1 MADGKEGRKQKRRYI
16 QYKADN
22 VLKGKLGLGAQS
34 RSGHGA
40 KLSEVFARY
49 FSFLHFFIFCLL
61 SLLKAVAPWGL
72 ALLEASSALITYTLL
87 VPCAL
92 PFRCGPHQF
101 HYALGHSLEDV
112 VLLSMLRAAAIIVS
126 YLCGSARSCKQPY
139 LYTAITSAAVT
150 VPFLLVKASIFDRP
164 SYHPPA
170 VFLFLDFLGFSL
182 LHILVAR
189 KVVGWA
195 RNRYKLGLL
204 GQSHPWQGGEMTWRQ
219 MRQQQTD
226 SQYESEGGDTDV
238 PASQLADKDSLFI
251 QCNGLS
257 VHYKQAYPTKATCSD
272 ETAILLVHGFGGGAF
287 AWRNIMQPLADS
299 AGCRVIAF
307 DRPAFGLTSRPA
319 QRSGSTSRYSLAA
332 QADLVLHLCSACGV
346 KQVVLAG
353 HSDGALLALMAAA
366 AASRASKDEPPHVVI
381 DVHASS
387 PVQRS
392 PAEALLAAQQQGPQ
406 QTTGPMPIVLEQQS
420 QSQVPHDSVPVSFP
434 SQHPGRP
441 LWSSPSTS
449 EDESAGSTAG
459 DFSAPLLQR
468 NTGRRLL
475 RSNTTSNSSPTH
487 THSSHGSQHGNQQ
500 SSHHRHRR
508 TNSNHLA
515 GSLLDEGGP
524 ALNSDMVRQSVHSMR
539 PPLAQMQGLS
549 EGDEGVVCGAK
560 CDVEVVGLVLLHP
573 SMAGEVGPSFTRLLG
588 RSRLGRRI
596 LRPLLRSEVGEV
608 ANRRAWFD
616 VTKLTP
622 EVLHLYKQPLK
633 VQGWDL
639 ALLEMSRLKR
649 NLSNDAVRQFC
660 SDCNG
665 LPALV
670 VTGAKDRIV
679 TPARAHALAAE
690 LHTCD
695 VAVLP
700 ECGHLSHEESPDA
713 LMGLLRNFVH
723 HTLSQC

>member
-49 FSFLHFFIFCLL
+49 LSFLHFFIFCLL

-92 PFRCGPHQF
+92 PFRCGPRQF

-112 VLLSMLRAAAIIVS
+112 VLLSMLRAAAIILS

-139 LYTAITSAAVT
+139 LYTAIISAAVT

-219 MRQQQTD
+219 MRQSQQQTD
-226 SQYESEGGDTDV
+226 FLYESEGGDTDV

-257 VHYKQAYPTKATCSD
+257 VHYKQAYPTEATCSD

-287 AWRNIMQPLADS
+287 AWRNIMQPLANA

-319 QRSGSTSRYSLAA
+319 QRNANTNRYSLAA

-346 KQVVLAG
+346 KQVLLAG

-392 PAEALLAAQQQGPQ
+392 PAEALLAAQQQGPH

-420 QSQVPHDSVPVSFP
+420 QSQAPHDSVAVSFP

-468 NTGRRLL
+468 NAGGRRLL

-487 THSSHGSQHGNQQ
+487 THSSHGSQHGSQQ

-508 TNSNHLA
+508 TDSNHFA

-524 ALNSDMVRQSVHSMR
+524 GLNSDTVRQSVHSMR
-539 PPLAQMQGLS
+539 PPLGRMQGLS
-549 EGDEGVVCGAK
+549 EGSEGVVCGAE

-573 SMAGEVGPSFTRLLG
+573 SVAGEVGPSFTRLLS

-639 ALLEMSRLKR
+639 ALLEVSSCAMSWTY
-649 NLSNDAVRQFC
+649 
-660 SDCNG
+660 
-665 LPALV
+665 AL
-670 VTGAKDRIV
+670 
-679 TPARAHALAAE
+679 
-690 LHTCD
+690 
-695 VAVLP
+695 
-700 ECGHLSHEESPDA
+700 
-713 LMGLLRNFVH
+713 
-723 HTLSQC
+723 